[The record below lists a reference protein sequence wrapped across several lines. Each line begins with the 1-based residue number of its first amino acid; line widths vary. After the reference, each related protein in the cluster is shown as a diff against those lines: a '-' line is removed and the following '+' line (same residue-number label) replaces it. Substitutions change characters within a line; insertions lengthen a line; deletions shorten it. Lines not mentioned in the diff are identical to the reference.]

1 MKINKYKL
9 ITLTKE
15 VEFLIY
21 SEKGNA
27 KIPEDIVE
35 IKLVKEGITKQ
46 ELDEVESYLPIFEF
60 NDFMLAF
67 LPGKVRRTRDKILT
81 EAGVVSWADLET
93 AYFNIRHMRSNF
105 SKRERNLIVEKYS
118 EIINEL

>member
-9 ITLTKE
+9 ITPTNK

-21 SEKGNA
+21 SEKGDA

-35 IKLVKEGITKQ
+35 IQLVKEEITKQ
-46 ELDEVESYLPIFEF
+46 ELDEVESYLPILEF

-93 AYFNIRHMRSNF
+93 AYYKVRHMNSNY
-105 SKRERNLIVEKYS
+105 SKRERDMIVEKYS
-118 EIINEL
+118 EIINNI

>member
-9 ITLTKE
+9 ITSTNE

-21 SEKGNA
+21 SEKGDA

-46 ELDEVESYLPIFEF
+46 DLDEVDAYLPLYEF
-60 NDFMLAF
+60 NDFMILF
-67 LPGKVRRTRDKILT
+67 LPGKIKRTRDKILM

-93 AYFNIRHMRSNF
+93 AYYKVRHMNSNY
-105 SKRERNLIVEKYS
+105 SKRERDMIVEKYS